1 VALLLHL
8 SSFWHNLNHLL
19 FKEKHTNMAST
30 IVASR
35 ATVTISEGLTLGSV
49 DRGGS
54 HTRTIQNIA
63 EADRRVMT
71 VSSSGEMDLIELNS
85 NNGQGKFIRSSIRYI
100 RITNLDNTNFLR
112 VRFKNSGA
120 ETADVKVDAGA
131 TFMLSTGSMDAD
143 TSAGAFSAFVDI
155 DNISAQAD
163 TADVDIE
170 YVVFAV

>member
-1 VALLLHL
+1 
-8 SSFWHNLNHLL
+8 
-19 FKEKHTNMAST
+19 MT
-30 IVASR
+30 IDSANE
-35 ATVTISEGLTLGSV
+35 I
-49 DRGGS
+49 D
-54 HTRTIQNIA
+54 I
-63 EADRRVMT
+63 
-71 VSSSGEMDLIELNS
+71 IELNS
-85 NNGQGKFIRSSIRYI
+85 NNGQGKFIRSAIRYI

-112 VRFKNSGA
+112 VRFKKSGA

-155 DNISAQAD
+155 DVISAQAD

>member
-1 VALLLHL
+1 
-8 SSFWHNLNHLL
+8 
-19 FKEKHTNMAST
+19 MAST
-30 IVASR
+30 VTA
-35 ATVTISEGLTLGSV
+35 ATATIQITESLNLGGV

-54 HTRTIQNIA
+54 HSRTISNIA

-71 VSSSGEMDLIELNS
+71 IASSGEVDIAELNS
-85 NNGQGKFIRSSIRYI
+85 ANGKGKFVRASIRYI
-100 RITNLDNTNFLR
+100 RITNLDDTNYIR
-112 VRFKNSGA
+112 VRFKKSGA

-155 DNISAQAD
+155 DDISAQAD
-163 TADVDIE
+163 TADCDIE

>member
-1 VALLLHL
+1 
-8 SSFWHNLNHLL
+8 
-19 FKEKHTNMAST
+19 MAST
-30 IVASR
+30 ITAAD
-35 ATVTISEGLTLGSV
+35 ATITITESLSLGTV

-54 HTRTIQNIA
+54 HSRTISNVA

-71 VSSSGEMDLIELNS
+71 VSSSGEMDLIELDT
-85 NNGQGKFIRSSIRYI
+85 NNGQGKFVRASIRYI
-100 RITNLDNTNFLR
+100 RITNMDNTNFIR

-163 TADVDIE
+163 TADCDIE
-170 YVVFAV
+170 FVVFAV

>member
-1 VALLLHL
+1 
-8 SSFWHNLNHLL
+8 
-19 FKEKHTNMAST
+19 MAST
-30 IVASR
+30 VTA
-35 ATVTISEGLTLGSV
+35 ATATIQITESLNLAGV

-54 HTRTIQNIA
+54 HSRTISNIA

-71 VSSSGEMDLIELNS
+71 VSSSGETDVVELNTA
-85 NNGQGKFIRSSIRYI
+85 NGQGKFVRSAIRYI
-100 RITNLDNTNFLR
+100 RITNLDDTNFIR
-112 VRFKNSGA
+112 VRFKKSGA

-143 TSAGAFSAFVDI
+143 TAAGAFSAFVDI

>member
-1 VALLLHL
+1 
-8 SSFWHNLNHLL
+8 
-19 FKEKHTNMAST
+19 MAST
-30 IVASR
+30 VTPSTG
-35 ATVTISEGLTLGSV
+35 TVTISEQLVLAGV

-54 HTRTIQNIA
+54 HTRTINNIA

-71 VSSSGEMDLIELNS
+71 IDSANEIDIIELNS
-85 NNGQGKFIRSSIRYI
+85 NNGQGKFIRSAIRYI

-112 VRFKNSGA
+112 VRFKKSGA

-155 DNISAQAD
+155 DVISAQAD

>member
-1 VALLLHL
+1 
-8 SSFWHNLNHLL
+8 
-19 FKEKHTNMAST
+19 MAST
-30 IVASR
+30 VVPST
-35 ATVTISEGLTLGSV
+35 ATVTISEQLVLGGT

-54 HTRTIQNIA
+54 HTRTIENIA

-71 VSSSGEMDLIELNS
+71 IDSSGETDVIELNT
-85 NNGQGKFIRSSIRYI
+85 NNGQGKFVRSSIKYI

-112 VRFKNSGA
+112 VRFKKSGA

-131 TFMLSTGSMDAD
+131 TFMLSSGSMDAD

-170 YVVFAV
+170 YVVLAV

>member
-1 VALLLHL
+1 
-8 SSFWHNLNHLL
+8 
-19 FKEKHTNMAST
+19 MAST
-30 IVASR
+30 VVPSTG
-35 ATVTISEGLTLGSV
+35 TVTISEQLVLAGV
-49 DRGGS
+49 DRSGS
-54 HTRTIQNIA
+54 HTRTITNIA

-71 VSSSGEMDLIELNS
+71 IDSANEIDIIELNS
-85 NNGQGKFIRSSIRYI
+85 NNGQGKFIRSAIRYI

-112 VRFKNSGA
+112 VRFKKSGA

-143 TSAGAFSAFVDI
+143 TAAGAFSAFVDI
-155 DNISAQAD
+155 DVISAQAD

>member
-1 VALLLHL
+1 
-8 SSFWHNLNHLL
+8 
-19 FKEKHTNMAST
+19 MAST
-30 IVASR
+30 VVPSTG
-35 ATVTISEGLTLGSV
+35 TVTISEQLVLAGV
-49 DRGGS
+49 DRSGL
-54 HTRTIQNIA
+54 HTRTITNIA

-71 VSSSGEMDLIELNS
+71 IDSANEIDIIELNS
-85 NNGQGKFIRSSIRYI
+85 NNGQGKFIRSAIRYI

-112 VRFKNSGA
+112 VRFKKSGA

-155 DNISAQAD
+155 DVISAQAD

>member
-1 VALLLHL
+1 
-8 SSFWHNLNHLL
+8 
-19 FKEKHTNMAST
+19 MAST
-30 IVASR
+30 VTPST
-35 ATVTISEGLTLGSV
+35 ATITISEGLTLGGV

-54 HTRTIQNIA
+54 HTRTIENIA

-71 VSSSGEMDLIELNS
+71 VDSSNEIDLIELNS
-85 NNGQGKFIRSSIRYI
+85 DNGQGKFVRSSIKYI

-112 VRFKNSGA
+112 VRFKKSGGA
-120 ETADVKVDAGA
+120 TADVKVDAGA

-143 TSAGAFSAFVDI
+143 STPGAFSAFVDI

-170 YVVFAV
+170 YIVLSV

>member
-1 VALLLHL
+1 MLHL
-8 SSFWHNLNHLL
+8 SSFWHNLNYLL

-30 IVASR
+30 VIPST
-35 ATVTISEGLTLGSV
+35 ATITISEGLTLGSV

>member
-1 VALLLHL
+1 
-8 SSFWHNLNHLL
+8 
-19 FKEKHTNMAST
+19 MAST
-30 IVASR
+30 VTPST
-35 ATVTISEGLTLGSV
+35 ATVTISEQLVLGGT

-54 HTRTIQNIA
+54 HTRTIENIA

-71 VSSSGEMDLIELNS
+71 VDSSNESDLIELNS
-85 NNGQGKFIRSSIRYI
+85 DNGQGKFVRSSIKYI
-100 RITNLDNTNFLR
+100 RITNLDNTNFIR
-112 VRFKNSGA
+112 VRFKKSGA

-131 TFMLSTGSMDAD
+131 TFMLSSGSMDAD

-170 YVVFAV
+170 YVVLAV